1 MWKFSLLLLIAGLCA
16 VSSQDLE
23 LECSFSA
30 SFIHY
35 ECELNQIE
43 VLDPALNVVFV
54 GNHLDGRTHE
64 NVTYVRIN
72 NSNTPFIIQQ
82 IFTTFFNIVRF
93 EIFGSNLE
101 SISIPPSIQLNWIA
115 IGGNNISRIER
126 DSVSNQTLLGYFN
139 LASNNIE
146 HIDEDAFEGLTS
158 VDSFVFFNN
167 RIRALAPRT
176 FHPLSY
182 VMSIDLEGN
191 LLTRID
197 EELFANSPN
206 LMFIYLER
214 NQINEIHPRFADNL
228 RGSLRY
234 INLSENVC
242 VGRDFA
248 LYEEEDWS
256 SLDEGLTTCFD
267 NFNAT
272 QPARRRI
279 TMEFEGPLSLFDE
292 NGNLIIT
299 V

>member
-1 MWKFSLLLLIAGLCA
+1 MCA
-16 VSSQDLE
+16 ISSQDLE
-23 LECSFSA
+23 LECTFIA

-35 ECELNQIE
+35 ECDLNHIE
-43 VLDPALNVVFV
+43 VLDPSQNVVFV
-54 GNHLDGRTHE
+54 GNHLTGRTNE
-64 NVTYVRIN
+64 NVTFVRIN
-72 NSNTPFIIQQ
+72 DSNTPFIIQQ

-93 EIFGSNLE
+93 EMFRCNLM
-101 SISIPPSIQLNWIA
+101 SISIPPSIQLDWIA
-115 IGGNNISRIER
+115 ISGNNISRIER
-126 DSVSNQTLLGYFN
+126 GSVSNQTQLGYFN

-197 EELFANSPN
+197 EELFANNPN
-206 LMFIYLER
+206 LVYIYLER

-234 INLSENVC
+234 LSLLENVC
-242 VGRDFA
+242 VDRGFPI
-248 LYEEEDWS
+248 YEEEDWS
-256 SLDEGLTTCFD
+256 SLNEGLTTCFD
-267 NFNAT
+267 NYHLPP
-272 QPARRRI
+272 PARRRI
-279 TMEFEGPLSLFDE
+279 TMEFEGPLSLFDDS
-292 NGNLIIT
+292 GNLIIT